1 MSRISL
7 MDYLD
12 LCILHGRDGEV
23 TTLCSRT
30 ENGGS
35 ESLGRFSCYPHCV
48 YSFYV
53 LYISEFT
60 NLDITISNLFT
71 VLI

>member
-23 TTLCSRT
+23 RLCLRT
-30 ENGGS
+30 DGGS
-35 ESLGRFSCYPHCV
+35 ERGDFLVIRIVFIRFM
-48 YSFYV
+48 
-53 LYISEFT
+53 YIFEFT

>member
-23 TTLCSRT
+23 LLCFLT
-30 ENGGS
+30 DDDGGS
-35 ESLGRFSCYPHCV
+35 ERGDFHVIRIVFIRFM
-48 YSFYV
+48 
-53 LYISEFT
+53 YIFEFT